1 MRLRVGLLLASL
13 MLAVAAAPAAAAPA
27 SPKAAAAAASSAA
40 SREAKRQLRA
50 ARARFRR
57 SADSTPPSGSTPVPG
72 ATTGPGVPGAP
83 GGTAPGDPEPPPPPP
98 LPDPGA
104 GARNL
109 QVRAGEF
116 WLALSKP
123 SVPAGNVRVEFNNTQ
138 AEDPHDLHLVREDGT
153 GSAYSFGVLDS
164 GDVQSK
170 SFALNAGTWSLFC
183 ALPEHAER
191 GMTARLTVSGA

>member
-1 MRLRVGLLLASL
+1 MRLRVGLLLAG
-13 MLAVAAAPAAAAPA
+13 LALVVGAAPAAAAPA
-27 SPKAAAAAASSAA
+27 SRQAAAAAYSSAA
-40 SREAKRQLRA
+40 RSEAKRQLKA
-50 ARARFRR
+50 ARAHFRR
-57 SADSTPPSGSTPVPG
+57 SADSTPPSGSAPDAPG
-72 ATTGPGVPGAP
+72 TTEPAAP
-83 GGTAPGDPEPPPPPP
+83 GGTAPGGSEPAPPPP
-98 LPDPGA
+98 LPAPGP

-116 WLALSKP
+116 WLVLSKP

-164 GDVQSK
+164 GEVQAK
-170 SFALNAGTWSLFC
+170 TFALNSGAWSLFC

-191 GMTARLTVSGA
+191 GMTARLSVTG